1 MTTLLAK
8 AYSKASELS
17 EMDQDFLAELIF
29 EKLANIQFHETLNL
43 VPDTEPEEL
52 DRI

>member
-1 MTTLLAK
+1 MTALLEK

-29 EKLANIQFHETLNL
+29 EKLANIQFHEALNQ
-43 VPDTEPEEL
+43 VPETEPEEF